1 MQTTRRAFLTT
12 AAAPAILRGAT
23 RPNIV
28 LIMTDQQTR
37 DALSCAGNKWVHT
50 PAMDRIAAAG
60 TRYTRAYCA
69 YPVCSPSR
77 SSVFTGVLPHAAG
90 VMENGKPIR
99 QGLPTLGEVFSQAGF
114 NTAYGGKW
122 HLPKSFDGMT
132 GFTKIIGGSALGQN
146 MDSPLADACV
156 EWVRNKPKD
165 PFFLTASFMNPHDIC
180 DWIRRH
186 KGTREHPALASYPTA
201 PKNLAVDPDEPEA
214 IQYHRRQGYDLMS
227 QAVGIAES
235 WREEEFR
242 HYLHDYYR
250 MVEDVDRQV
259 GRLLD
264 ALQQAGNLQNTVIA
278 FCSDHGEGLG
288 GHKWAQKASFY
299 EESSRIPLIL
309 AGPGILRR
317 KMNPALA
324 SLEDLMPTLCELA
337 GLETPESCTGV
348 SLLKPQ
354 RTMVT
359 SQLRYGDASRE
370 GRMIRTHRYKYVLFN
385 SGKNPEQLFD
395 LAGDPGETRNLAK
408 SPGSKKALSEH
419 RSLLKQ
425 AARRTADHAFATL

>member
-1 MQTTRRAFLTT
+1 MQVTRRGFLTV
-12 AAAPAILRGAT
+12 AGAPAVLRGAR

-28 LIMTDQQTR
+28 LIVTDQQTR
-37 DALSCAGNKWVHT
+37 DALSCAGNPWVRT

-77 SSVFTGVLPHAAG
+77 SSIFTGVLPHAAG

-99 QGLPTLGEVFSQAGF
+99 QGVPTLGEVFSAAGY

-122 HLPKSFDGMT
+122 HLPKGFDGMT
-132 GFTKIIGGSALGQN
+132 GFTKIIGGSALGRD

-156 EWVRNKPKD
+156 EWVRNQPKD
-165 PFFLTASFMNPHDIC
+165 PFFLVASFMNPHDIC
-180 DWIRRH
+180 DWIRQH
-186 KGTREHPALASYPTA
+186 KGTREHPNLASYPTA
-201 PKNLAVDPDEPEA
+201 PKNMAVDPNEPEA
-214 IQYHRRQGYDLMS
+214 IQYHRQQGYDLMS
-227 QAVGIAES
+227 QAVGIAAG
-235 WREEEFR
+235 WREAEFR

-259 GRLLD
+259 GRLVD
-264 ALQQAGNLQNTVIA
+264 ALEQSGSIEDTVIA

-299 EESSRIPLIL
+299 EESARVPLIL
-309 AGPGILRR
+309 AGPGVPRR
-317 KMNPALA
+317 KRNPALV

-337 GLETPESCTGV
+337 SVRTPESCTGV
-348 SLLKPQ
+348 SLLQ
-354 RTMVT
+354 GTRTMVS

-385 SGKNPEQLFD
+385 SGRNPEQFFD
-395 LAGDPGETRNLAK
+395 LASDPGETRNLAAGA
-408 SPGSKKALSEH
+408 SSRKALAEH
-419 RSLLKQ
+419 RAMLKDL
-425 AARRTADHAFATL
+425 ARRTADAAFA

>member
-1 MQTTRRAFLTT
+1 MNVTRRGFLTA
-12 AAAPAILRGAT
+12 AAAPAVLRGAKP
-23 RPNIV
+23 PNIV

-37 DALSCAGNKWVHT
+37 DALSCAGNKWVKT
-50 PAMDRIAAAG
+50 PAMDRLAAAG

-99 QGLPTLGEVFSQAGF
+99 QGLPTLGEVFSKAGY

-122 HLPKSFDGMT
+122 HLPKSFDGMM
-132 GFTKIIGGSALGQN
+132 GFTKIAGGSALGKN

-156 EWVRNKPKD
+156 DWLGKKPND
-165 PFFLTASFMNPHDIC
+165 PFFLVASFMNPHDIC
-180 DWIRRH
+180 DWIRQH
-186 KGTREHPALASYPTA
+186 KGTREHPGLASYPDA
-201 PKNLAVDPDEPEA
+201 PKNLAVDPNEPEA
-214 IQYHRRQGYDLMS
+214 IQYHRQQGYDLMS
-227 QAVGIAES
+227 QAVGIASS

-264 ALQQAGNLQNTVIA
+264 ALGQDTWREDTVIA
-278 FCSDHGEGLG
+278 FCSDHGEGTG
-288 GHKWAQKASFY
+288 GHKWVQKASFY
-299 EESSRIPLIL
+299 EESARVPLIL
-309 AGPGILRR
+309 AGQRIPQR

-324 SLEDLMPTLCELA
+324 SLEDLMPTFCELA
-337 GLETPESCTGV
+337 SVKTPESCTGT
-348 SLLKPQ
+348 SLLSGK
-354 RTMVT
+354 RTMVS

-385 SGKNPEQLFD
+385 GGKNPEQLFD
-395 LAGDPGETRNLAK
+395 LASDPGETRNLA
-408 SPGSKKALSEH
+408 GVAAMKKVLAEH
-419 RSLLKQ
+419 RGLLKDL
-425 AARRTADHAFATL
+425 AKRTGDTAFA